1 MTKADP
7 NWYTVAADEATARLD
22 VDPAS
27 GLTSEDVERRQ
38 ATYGA
43 NELTAEP
50 QPSVWAVYLLQ
61 LKDPMNIMLLVV
73 GVASFFIDQVP
84 VGIMVSA
91 LVVLNTVLGGKQE
104 LQARASVDALA
115 KMQVPQAK
123 VLRDGRSAQVAA
135 TELVPGDIV
144 SVEAGDL
151 VPADGRLLRVATLET
166 QEAALTGES
175 APVSKEAAASRP
187 TRSRSATRPTSSSR
201 TRR

>member
-104 LQARASVDALA
+104 LVYRGEFDDIDIAMMMNPRAIAF
-115 KMQVPQAK
+115 VPEND
-123 VLRDGRSAQVAA
+123 R
-135 TELVPGDIV
+135 
-144 SVEAGDL
+144 
-151 VPADGRLLRVATLET
+151 
-166 QEAALTGES
+166 ES
-175 APVSKEAAASRP
+175 EFCN
-187 TRSRSATRPTSSSR
+187 
-201 TRR
+201 